1 MRASIRNTSRG
12 NSLQIHT
19 VTRGVIKNGVI
30 LVQDGRILKVGAD
43 VAVPEGATVID
54 AKGKFIAPGFVT
66 DTKLEGDSRY
76 VTFANGFTVREL
88 LVSCDD
94 NARRLAYS
102 VQGGSAQHHHASF
115 EAKPNGRGGTCLVWT
130 TDVFPDAA
138 AAKLRPMIEQ
148 GTEVM
153 RRTLGRS
160 QLRRSGT

>member
-1 MRASIRNTSRG
+1 MTMIRVDIDVDASPESVWDVLRDTG
-12 NSLQIHT
+12 AIHT
-19 VTRGVIKNGVI
+19 R
-30 LVQDGRILKVGAD
+30 L
-43 VAVPEGATVID
+43 
-54 AKGKFIAPGFVT
+54 APGFVT

-76 VTFANGFTVREL
+76 VTFANGISVREL

-115 EAKPNGRGGTCLVWT
+115 EAKPNDRGGTRLVWT
-130 TDVFPDAA
+130 TDVYPEAA

-153 RRTLGRS
+153 RRTLGRAE
-160 QLRRSGT
+160 LRRSGT